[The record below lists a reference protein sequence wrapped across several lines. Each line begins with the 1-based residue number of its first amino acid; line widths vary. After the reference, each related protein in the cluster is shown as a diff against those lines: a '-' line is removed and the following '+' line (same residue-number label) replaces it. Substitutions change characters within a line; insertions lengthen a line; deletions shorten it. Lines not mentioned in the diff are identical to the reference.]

1 MEHAHEF
8 EIRDEATGTDYI
20 DMVAEGTVNGT
31 RYRIDEFGARIDD
44 HGDVFLGYHWSFV
57 KGVAKDLRQE
67 LEPLRPELT
76 DDDYRQLAHDIY
88 KAAQEYADDYFRES
102 SRRFTPN

>member
-8 EIRDEATGTDYI
+8 EIRDESTGRDYI

-44 HGDVFLGYHWSFV
+44 HGDVFLGYHWGFV
-57 KGVAKDLRQE
+57 QSVATDMRRE

-76 DDDYRQLAHDIY
+76 HDDYIAFARDIY

-102 SRRFTPN
+102 SRRYTPN